1 MTNSKNQELLEIRE
15 YAIKSL
21 REELLGP
28 GSERGSVQ
36 SSGSEEDS
44 TNIRNALTSS
54 VEEEKISERPEQRYI
69 LGVLHPQEDADL
81 SEDDCV
87 SSASRFD
94 DSISSSGGF
103 KPSSMGL
110 CFVVTRLPEKLKF
123 IFSAGLY
130 TEEKSDITQRK
141 FFSRYPFSKTLEI
154 EVGKDEPLNQ
164 AENINNSRYEFDF
177 YLKAYE
183 IKEGQV
189 FCTLMVVNRSDKCVF
204 QPKLEIRREENDFDF
219 ISLNR
224 ILNNASTEEEKS
236 LELLYREKEN
246 FGSGLGVSV
255 SWKKNE
261 FGVESI
267 YTEFLPT
274 VEVPNVSFDIPDDLE
289 ISKDVLSM
297 RYLSGL
303 DCEDYSPRLKEIE
316 KFLDG
321 YDKWITEQEQRI
333 SSLEDFHQ
341 EAASRNI
348 VGCKKALLRMKR
360 GLELLNGDYLVRKA
374 FQLANRGM
382 LIQRVRLQQQ
392 KEDSV
397 APAILELDNSAVEI
411 HRWRAFQLAFLLM
424 SLNAAVNPNSEDREL
439 VDLIWF
445 PTGGGKTE
453 AYLGVIA
460 FYIVLRRLQNP
471 EFGGGT
477 AAIMRYTLRSLSSQQ
492 FSRASTLMCA
502 LEYMRK
508 KMREDGDL
516 SLGSSEISIG
526 LWVGRQQTPNNVK
539 EAL

>member
-348 VGCKKALLRMKR
+348 VGCKKALLRMKK

-445 PTGGGKTE
+445 PHWRRENGGLPGRDCLLHRT
-453 AYLGVIA
+453 
-460 FYIVLRRLQNP
+460 
-471 EFGGGT
+471 
-477 AAIMRYTLRSLSSQQ
+477 
-492 FSRASTLMCA
+492 
-502 LEYMRK
+502 
-508 KMREDGDL
+508 
-516 SLGSSEISIG
+516 SEIAK
-526 LWVGRQQTPNNVK
+526 P
-539 EAL
+539 

>member
-1 MTNSKNQELLEIRE
+1 MTNNKNQELLEIRE

-236 LELLYREKEN
+236 LELLRANVHN
-246 FGSGLGVSV
+246 F
-255 SWKKNE
+255 
-261 FGVESI
+261 
-267 YTEFLPT
+267 
-274 VEVPNVSFDIPDDLE
+274 
-289 ISKDVLSM
+289 
-297 RYLSGL
+297 
-303 DCEDYSPRLKEIE
+303 
-316 KFLDG
+316 
-321 YDKWITEQEQRI
+321 
-333 SSLEDFHQ
+333 
-341 EAASRNI
+341 
-348 VGCKKALLRMKR
+348 
-360 GLELLNGDYLVRKA
+360 
-374 FQLANRGM
+374 
-382 LIQRVRLQQQ
+382 
-392 KEDSV
+392 
-397 APAILELDNSAVEI
+397 
-411 HRWRAFQLAFLLM
+411 
-424 SLNAAVNPNSEDREL
+424 
-439 VDLIWF
+439 
-445 PTGGGKTE
+445 
-453 AYLGVIA
+453 
-460 FYIVLRRLQNP
+460 
-471 EFGGGT
+471 
-477 AAIMRYTLRSLSSQQ
+477 
-492 FSRASTLMCA
+492 
-502 LEYMRK
+502 
-508 KMREDGDL
+508 
-516 SLGSSEISIG
+516 
-526 LWVGRQQTPNNVK
+526 
-539 EAL
+539 

>member
-44 TNIRNALTSS
+44 INIRNALTSS

-183 IKEGQV
+183 IKEGG
-189 FCTLMVVNRSDKCVF
+189 FF
-204 QPKLEIRREENDFDF
+204 
-219 ISLNR
+219 
-224 ILNNASTEEEKS
+224 
-236 LELLYREKEN
+236 
-246 FGSGLGVSV
+246 
-255 SWKKNE
+255 
-261 FGVESI
+261 
-267 YTEFLPT
+267 
-274 VEVPNVSFDIPDDLE
+274 
-289 ISKDVLSM
+289 
-297 RYLSGL
+297 
-303 DCEDYSPRLKEIE
+303 
-316 KFLDG
+316 
-321 YDKWITEQEQRI
+321 
-333 SSLEDFHQ
+333 
-341 EAASRNI
+341 
-348 VGCKKALLRMKR
+348 
-360 GLELLNGDYLVRKA
+360 
-374 FQLANRGM
+374 
-382 LIQRVRLQQQ
+382 
-392 KEDSV
+392 
-397 APAILELDNSAVEI
+397 
-411 HRWRAFQLAFLLM
+411 
-424 SLNAAVNPNSEDREL
+424 
-439 VDLIWF
+439 
-445 PTGGGKTE
+445 
-453 AYLGVIA
+453 
-460 FYIVLRRLQNP
+460 
-471 EFGGGT
+471 
-477 AAIMRYTLRSLSSQQ
+477 
-492 FSRASTLMCA
+492 
-502 LEYMRK
+502 
-508 KMREDGDL
+508 
-516 SLGSSEISIG
+516 
-526 LWVGRQQTPNNVK
+526 
-539 EAL
+539 